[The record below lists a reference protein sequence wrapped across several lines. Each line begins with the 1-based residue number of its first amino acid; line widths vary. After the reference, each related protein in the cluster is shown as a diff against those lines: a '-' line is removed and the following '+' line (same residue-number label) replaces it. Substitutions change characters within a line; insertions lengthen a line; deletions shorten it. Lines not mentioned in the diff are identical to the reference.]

1 MAENTEIE
9 DLRNRVKKLEE
20 SNNLLSE
27 KYDNVVKRLDEIEKA
42 GKIEI
47 KPNKNIYKP
56 IRFKNA
62 L

>member
-1 MAENTEIE
+1 MEEKGTSNELE
-9 DLRNRVKKLEE
+9 DLRNRVAKLEE
-20 SNNLLSE
+20 
-27 KYDNVVKRLDEIEKA
+27 RLYQIEKS
-42 GKIEI
+42 GKIEM